1 MARFNFK
8 DNPVL
13 NDETFIGSNKFRWD
27 GTAWVREQF
36 NLNTLL
42 SQLKAEAVTETT
54 SNLVNTA
61 PEALDTIQELAAAL
75 GNDENFSTTVT
86 NAIAAKA
93 TTATYTFTIAAA
105 DTWTDTSG
113 IFTLAKTVNGMLSTD
128 NPVADLKLDNTTDPL
143 VNVPLIQTA
152 WANIYRIAT
161 STDGVTFYAT
171 ALPVF
176 PEDTPVQFKVV
187 R

>member
-13 NDETFIGSNKFRWD
+13 NDETFIGPNKFRWD

-61 PEALDTIQELAAAL
+61 PEALDTIVELAAAL

-105 DTWTDTSG
+105 DTWTDQTG
-113 IFTLAKTVNGMLSTD
+113 YFTLAKTVSGITSSDTPILDLDLAAST
-128 NPVADLKLDNTTDPL
+128 VANIADIQAAWGAVYRAATTTDTITL
-143 VNVPLIQTA
+143 
-152 WANIYRIAT
+152 
-161 STDGVTFYAT
+161 YALE
-171 ALPVF
+171 APVF
-176 PEDTPVQFKVV
+176 PENTPVQVRVV